1 MNILPVQSLWPGLF
15 ALYDVDT
22 SRLVVWQ
29 RSDVCLSDKGKLNSS
44 GCVGVCWLPPTTR
57 PASLCLLGKI
67 HQLIERA
74 FQLKSSHL
82 EPYTRIKL
90 WSCIFFSI
98 SKAHQFFRLVL
109 AGSLDSSR
117 YWIERLVHPQYK
129 LMTYLE
135 WWRLIRW
142 HSGAAPWCPGRS
154 EVCDKISELCWN
166 TWLRTAGDT
175 LLSSAELSWYPGHA
189 ACHLGASHIT
199 LSLSN
204 HNDVTVLHWL
214 HWCTTVY
221 CVLCTVLVHSSWW
234 LSLDWRL
241 DPPPPSPARP
251 GTAWSVRT
259 YGRTDAVFC
268 QSQQPHSS
276 LLTLNYSIYIS
287 YPRTQ
292 QYNIQAF
299 KSQSMFY
306 CSIPRRK

>member
-1 MNILPVQSLWPGLF
+1 M
-15 ALYDVDT
+15 
-22 SRLVVWQ
+22 
-29 RSDVCLSDKGKLNSS
+29 
-44 GCVGVCWLPPTTR
+44 
-57 PASLCLLGKI
+57 
-67 HQLIERA
+67 
-74 FQLKSSHL
+74 
-82 EPYTRIKL
+82 
-90 WSCIFFSI
+90 
-98 SKAHQFFRLVL
+98 
-109 AGSLDSSR
+109 
-117 YWIERLVHPQYK
+117 HPQYK

-135 WWRLIRW
+135 WWRLIKW

-204 HNDVTVLHWL
+204 HDDVTVLHWL
-214 HWCTTVY
+214 HWCTIVY
-221 CVLCTVLVHSSWW
+221 CVLYWCTPPDGCHLTG
-234 LSLDWRL
+234 DWTHRL
-241 DPPPPSPARP
+241 LLPPGPARP
-251 GTAWSVRT
+251 GA